1 MLKPILFSVVLGV
14 ATLFAASSAPASDAE
29 QEARAAFAKL
39 VDAAA
44 NQRMDDFKALVAEK
58 DLAEME
64 SMEKEQPGFMQMFMG
79 FVATGGAPD
88 EYTAEVADDQVKFVR
103 RVEQSS
109 SEGSSTETTTVTMV
123 REGDQWKFGQPRP

>member
-1 MLKPILFSVVLGV
+1 MLKPILFSVLLGV
-14 ATLFAASSAPASDAE
+14 AVLSAAPSAPASDPE

-39 VDAAA
+39 VDAAT
-44 NQRMDDFKALVAEK
+44 NKRVDDFKALVAER

-64 SMEKEQPGFMQMFMG
+64 GMEKEQPGFMEMFMG
-79 FVATGGAPD
+79 FVAAGGSPD
-88 EYTAEVADDQVKFVR
+88 DYTAEVTDDQIKFVR
-103 RVEQSS
+103 RTTQSS